1 MKVAMRS
8 TSKGPSPISIPAAA
22 DRLGVS
28 LYTVRAWIRS
38 RRLPYLK
45 LGRRVLV
52 DPRDLEALLR
62 AARVPSRHDPAADVR

>member
-1 MKVAMRS
+1 MRS
-8 TSKGPSPISIPAAA
+8 TTKSPSPISIPAAA

-38 RRLPYLK
+38 RRIPHLK

-52 DPRDLEALLR
+52 DPRDVEALLR
-62 AARVPSRHDPAADVR
+62 AARVPSKYSAPAEAR